1 MIFKFAFFALTA
13 AAALKAAVAASIPA
27 SSNATDTCSP
37 AIENLLSS
45 TDAGCLAPSALNDYI
60 ALGAGNASTTAVAS
74 AVDTWLAD
82 FCGVGICSPSTLT
95 QITTDVGSA
104 CNIDGEFN
112 TTDFGDLRTLF
123 CLKDSTANSFCLTE
137 TFAQSG
143 VNSSSST
150 ASPAEMVFL
159 LLLVASDILAGPTCN
174 ECTKAQYQL
183 AVASGNTDFT
193 FINETC
199 GADFTATLNDTVV
212 GVTQTALTSTFKNG
226 AGALVPTASL
236 LVLAVV
242 GLLVL
247 L

>member
-13 AAALKAAVAASIPA
+13 AAALTAAVAASIPA
-27 SSNATDTCSP
+27 STNATDTCSP

-45 TDAGCLAPSALNDYI
+45 TDAGCLAPD
-60 ALGAGNASTTAVAS
+60 
-74 AVDTWLAD
+74 
-82 FCGVGICSPSTLT
+82 PSTLT

-104 CNIDGEFN
+104 CSIDGEFN

-159 LLLVASDILAGPTCN
+159 LLLVASGPTCN
-174 ECTKAQYQL
+174 ECTKAKYQL

>member
-13 AAALKAAVAASIPA
+13 AAALTAAVAASIPA
-27 SSNATDTCSP
+27 STNATDTCSP

-82 FCGVGICSPSTLT
+82 FCGVGICSPSSLT
-95 QITTDVGSA
+95 QITTDVGSV
-104 CNIDGEFN
+104 CSIDGEFN

-123 CLKDSTANSFCLTE
+123 CLKDSTANSFCVTE

-150 ASPAEMVFL
+150 ASPAEMIFL
-159 LLLVASDILAGPTCN
+159 LFLAVSDIAPTCN

-226 AGALVPTASL
+226 ARALGPTAIL